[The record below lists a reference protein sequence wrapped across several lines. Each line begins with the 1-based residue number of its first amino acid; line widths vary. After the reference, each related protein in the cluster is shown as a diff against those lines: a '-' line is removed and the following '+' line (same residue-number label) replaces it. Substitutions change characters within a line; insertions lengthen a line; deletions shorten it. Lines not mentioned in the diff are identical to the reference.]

1 MIKRMKNNNG
11 QNKQAHHCCENSMNN
26 QQEMQNG
33 SQDVRSEE
41 IKNQS
46 GLTED
51 ENTSLTANS
60 DEKKS
65 R

>member
-1 MIKRMKNNNG
+1 MKNNNG
-11 QNKQAHHCCENSMNN
+11 QNKQAHHCCESSINN
-26 QQEMQNG
+26 QQGMPND
-33 SQDVRSEE
+33 SQDIRSEE

-46 GLTED
+46 GLTEE

-65 R
+65 H

>member
-1 MIKRMKNNNG
+1 MKNNNG
-11 QNKQAHHCCENSMNN
+11 QNKQAHHCCENSKND
-26 QQEMQNG
+26 QQGIQND
-33 SQDVRSEE
+33 SQNVRSEE

-51 ENTSLTANS
+51 KNTSLTANNS
-60 DEKKS
+60 CEKEN